1 MAVYKIFPEKDATIY
16 SEYPYKNTGLDEIL
30 ELNLNPNASPIGT
43 SGSIIT
49 EVSRF
54 LIQFPQIEINRIID
68 NYVSGSWKSYLKLYL
83 ADASNIPLDYSLECY
98 PISGSWN
105 MGTGRSNNIP
115 ETQNGVCW
123 EFKSFSG
130 SLAWNTGSFGT
141 GVTASFISTS
151 YEYRPGGGT
160 WFTGSN
166 SLNLFSSQSFTYITT
181 KDLEFDISNASLL
194 HYSASKGLGGINNNG
209 FIVKHTN
216 SNEFQANSNIQL
228 GYFSLDTHTIFPPQI
243 ELKWNDSIIATGS
256 LPFITDIDPVISIY
270 NNKKE
275 FNQNSVQT
283 FKIYSRDKFPTKV
296 FQTSSIYL
304 SNKYL
309 PTSSYYSIVDLNS
322 RETVIDFD
330 NVYTKLSINS
340 ESNYFKIYMNGL
352 EPERYYSILIKTV
365 INDNELILD
374 NDYYFKVKL

>member
-30 ELNLNPNASPIGT
+30 ELNLNLNSSPIGT

-54 LIQFPQIEINRIID
+54 LIQFPQTEINRIVD

-83 ADASNIPLDYSLECY
+83 ADASTVPLDYSLECY
-98 PISGSWN
+98 PVSGSWN
-105 MGTGRSNNIP
+105 MGSGRSNNIP

-123 EFKSFSG
+123 EFQSFSG
-130 SLAWNTGSFGT
+130 SIAWNTGSFGT

-166 SLNLFSSQSFTYITT
+166 SLNLLASQSFTYITT

-194 HYSASKGLGGINNNG
+194 HYSASKGLGGISNNG
-209 FIVKHTN
+209 FIIKHTN
-216 SNEFQANSNIQL
+216 YNEFQANSNVQL

-243 ELKWNDSIIATGS
+243 ELRWNDSVITTGS

-283 FKIYSRDKFPTKV
+283 FKVYSRDKFPTKV

-330 NVYTKLSINS
+330 DVYTKLSINS

-365 INDNELILD
+365 INGNELILD